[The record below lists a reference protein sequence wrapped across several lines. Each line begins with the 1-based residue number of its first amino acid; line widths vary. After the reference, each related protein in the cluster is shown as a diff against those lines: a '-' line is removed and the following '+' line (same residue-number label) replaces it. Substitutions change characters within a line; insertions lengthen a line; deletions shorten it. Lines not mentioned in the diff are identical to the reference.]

1 MAGLSARYA
10 AALAQCLGAADP
22 LPRGLCVALSGGLDS
37 SLLLA
42 LTASLRGARR
52 LPALRAL
59 HVDHGLH
66 ADSARWSVH
75 CAAIAERLDVPIGI
89 LRVDARPA
97 EGESPEAAAREARYA
112 ALRARLDDGEMLLT
126 AHHADDQLEG
136 VLLQWLRGGGLRAV
150 AGMAPVRRFGSG
162 WHARPLLGFTRA
174 ELAAEAAATRLDWV
188 DDPSND
194 DLRLDRNYLRHS
206 VLPALRTRWPAAA
219 RTVGRVAAQAAEAL
233 AMEEEIARADL
244 GFAAEGAALV
254 HERLELL
261 PAARRRWVL
270 RCWLRSL
277 GLPVPSEATLAS
289 LEHDVARAAEDRVPC
304 TRWPGARVHRY
315 RGRLHAEAE
324 SLAAAALPVGR
335 WVAGTACDL
344 GPLGRLELCASTGR
358 GLCAARVGTGLELV
372 SRPDGARFQPMRS
385 AHHRPMRKWLQ
396 DRGVLPWRRA
406 QLPLFALGGE
416 IVAVADLAIA
426 DGWAAGDGEPG
437 WVVEWRG
444 RPPLTTADVAAVKLD
459 PMDGDDGD

>member
-1 MAGLSARYA
+1 MAGLSARYS

-22 LPRGLCVALSGGLDS
+22 LPAGLCVALSGGLDS

-42 LTASLRGARR
+42 MSASLRGARR
-52 LPALRAL
+52 LPRLRAL

-66 ADSARWSVH
+66 VDSARWSGH
-75 CAAIAERLDVPIGI
+75 CTMLAARLDVPVEI
-89 LRVDARPA
+89 LRVDARPRD
-97 EGESPEAAAREARYA
+97 GESPEAAAREARYA
-112 ALRARLDDGEMLLT
+112 ALRARLEDGEMLLT

-150 AGMAPVRRFGSG
+150 AGMAPLRRFGPG

-174 ELAAEAAATRLDWV
+174 ELAAEAAATGLTWV

-194 DLRLDRNYLRHS
+194 DQRLDRNYLRHS

-219 RTVGRVAAQAAEAL
+219 RTVGRVATQAAEAL
-233 AMEEEIARADL
+233 AMEREIARADL

-254 HERLELL
+254 HERLALL

-270 RCWLRSL
+270 RYWLRAL

-289 LEHDVARAAEDRVPC
+289 LEHDAARAADDRVPC

-315 RGRLHAEAE
+315 RGRLYAEAE
-324 SLAAAALPVGR
+324 PEAAAVLPAGQ
-335 WVAGTACDL
+335 WVAGGHFDL
-344 GPLGRLELCASTGR
+344 GPLGRLDLRATTGR
-358 GLCAARVGTGLELV
+358 GLSAARVGAGLELV
-372 SRPDGARFQPMRS
+372 ARPDGARFRPVHS
-385 AHHRPMRKWLQ
+385 AHRRPLRKWLQ

-406 QLPLFALGGE
+406 QLPLLVVGDE

-426 DGWAAGDGEPG
+426 DGWAALDGEPG
-437 WVVEWRG
+437 WVVEWQD

-459 PMDGDDGD
+459 AMDGDARD

>member
-1 MAGLSARYA
+1 MAGLPARYS

-22 LPRGLCVALSGGLDS
+22 LPTGLCVALSGGLDS

-42 LTASLRGARR
+42 MTASLRGARR
-52 LPALRAL
+52 LPGLRAL

-66 ADSARWSVH
+66 VDSERWSRH
-75 CAAIAERLDVPIGI
+75 CVALAESLEVPIEI
-89 LRVDARPA
+89 LRVDARPSV
-97 EGESPEAAAREARYA
+97 GESPEAAAREARYA
-112 ALRARLDDGEMLLT
+112 ALRSRLDDGEMLLT

-162 WHARPLLGFTRA
+162 WHARPLLGFTRS
-174 ELAAEAAATRLDWV
+174 ELAAEAAATRLAWV

-244 GFAAEGAALV
+244 GFAAEGAALA

-277 GLPVPSEATLAS
+277 DLPVPSEATLAS
-289 LEHDVARAAEDRVPC
+289 LEHDVARAADDRVPC

-315 RGRLHAEAE
+315 RGRLYAEAE
-324 SLAAAALPVGR
+324 ALAGATLPAGM
-335 WVAGTACDL
+335 VAPGSACDL
-344 GPLGRLELCASTGR
+344 GPLGRLRLVAATGR
-358 GLCAARVGTGLELV
+358 GLSAARVGDGLALV
-372 SRPDGARFQPMRS
+372 ARPDGARFHPVRS
-385 AHHRPMRKWLQ
+385 AHRRPLRKWLQ

-406 QLPLFALGGE
+406 QLPLFAVGGE

-426 DGWAAGDGEPG
+426 DGWEAGDDEPG
-437 WVVEWRG
+437 WVVEWPG
-444 RPPLTTADVAAVKLD
+444 RPPLTTADVAAVKLETT
-459 PMDGDDGD
+459 DGVDDD

>member
-1 MAGLSARYA
+1 MAGLPARYS
-10 AALAQCLGAADP
+10 AALAQCLGTADP
-22 LPRGLCVALSGGLDS
+22 LPTGLCVALSGGLDS

-52 LPALRAL
+52 LPGLRAL

-66 ADSARWSVH
+66 ADSARWSRH
-75 CAAIAERLDVPIGI
+75 CVALAESLEVPVEI
-89 LRVDARPA
+89 LRVDARPGI
-97 EGESPEAAAREARYA
+97 GESPEAAAREARYA
-112 ALRARLDDGEMLLT
+112 ALRSRLGDGEMLLT

-174 ELAAEAAATRLDWV
+174 ELAAEAAETRLAWV

-194 DLRLDRNYLRHS
+194 DLRLDRNFLRHS
-206 VLPALRTRWPAAA
+206 VLPVLRTRWPAAA

-270 RCWLRSL
+270 RCWLRAL

-289 LEHDVARAAEDRVPC
+289 LEHDAARAAEDRVPC

-324 SLAAAALPVGR
+324 VLATAALPVGR

-358 GLCAARVGTGLELV
+358 GLSAARVGAGLERV
-372 SRPDGARFQPMRS
+372 SRPDGAKFRPANS
-385 AHHRPMRKWLQ
+385 LHRRPLRKWLQ

-406 QLPLFALGGE
+406 QLPLFALDGE

>member
-75 CAAIAERLDVPIGI
+75 CAALAERLDVPIGI
-89 LRVDARPA
+89 VRVDARPA

-162 WHARPLLGFTRA
+162 WHARPLLGFNRA
-174 ELAAEAAATRLDWV
+174 ELATEAAAMGLSWV

-194 DLRLDRNYLRHS
+194 DRRIDRNYLRHA

-233 AMEEEIARADL
+233 AMEREIARADL
-244 GFAAEGAALV
+244 GLAAEGAALV
-254 HERLELL
+254 LERLELL
-261 PAARRRWVL
+261 PAVRRRWAI
-270 RCWLRSL
+270 RYWLRSL

-289 LEHDVARAAEDRVPC
+289 LEHDVARAADDRVPC

-315 RGRLHAEAE
+315 RGRLYAE
-324 SLAAAALPVGR
+324 SEALASATLPGGR
-335 WVAGTACDL
+335 WVAGTHCDL
-344 GPLGRLELCASTGR
+344 GPLGRLELRAATGR
-358 GLCAARVGTGLELV
+358 GLSAVRVGAGLERV
-372 SRPDGARFQPMRS
+372 SRPDGAKFRPANS
-385 AHHRPMRKWLQ
+385 LHRRPLRKWLQ

-406 QLPLFALGGE
+406 QLPLLALGDE
-416 IVAVADLAIA
+416 IVAVADLAVA
-426 DGWAAGDGEPG
+426 DGWAAGAGEPG
-437 WVVEWRG
+437 WVVEWRD

-459 PMDGDDGD
+459 VTDDDARD